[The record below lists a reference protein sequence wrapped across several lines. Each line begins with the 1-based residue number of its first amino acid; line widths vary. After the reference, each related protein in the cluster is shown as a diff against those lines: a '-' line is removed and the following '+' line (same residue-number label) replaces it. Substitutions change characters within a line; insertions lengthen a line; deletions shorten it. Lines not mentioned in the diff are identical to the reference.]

1 MNNTSKNTRGGLV
14 KETLLEYDNLAATFK
29 QNTADTI
36 HDLMED
42 LAVKSWS
49 KILNESD
56 DDEKDDDDYEVEE
69 VEDTVSDTDDDAA
82 TTTDEPEGEESTDE
96 EPTDGEG
103 EGMEPEGDD
112 DADLD
117 TTDVEA
123 DADANAEEGT
133 ENEPEGDNDDKWAD
147 FAKYQVSKDKYDL
160 SKAEDDEVVTVFK
173 KILSDDDT
181 VSVIQNNDQ
190 VKIKNNQSGDE
201 YLIDLGNDE
210 AKADNNVID
219 DSVEQDIKSDDMN
232 ESRVYEIALNEYDS
246 HVGYTDNYQKKD
258 VMTGDN
264 VNEPGKGV
272 RSIDKGVP
280 TGNQKPWSKQ
290 KKSVAPFNGEK
301 GKTVEEC
308 DEPITE
314 AGHNV
319 GGKVQ
324 QRSMGGTTVLP
335 NNPAATQRPHGQ
347 HHVRVAGKYVGN
359 PDENTEKE
367 TEVELESIKKKA
379 EAIFEENKKLKSYLS
394 KFKKTLE
401 EAALTNVSLGCFAR
415 LVSENTMTQDEKSKA
430 LKRFSEDVKTI
441 DESKRLYKQLS
452 RELKEVKHVSVP
464 MNEEVQLNAEG
475 SKTIN
480 ESKIYKDDSVMQSL
494 DLMHKIC

>member
-1 MNNTSKNTRGGLV
+1 MNNKSKNTRGGLV
-14 KETLLEYDNLAATFK
+14 KEALLEYDNLAATFK

-49 KILNESD
+49 KILNESED
-56 DDEKDDDDYEVEE
+56 EDEKDDDDYEVEE

-82 TTTDEPEGEESTDE
+82 TTTDEPEGEEPAE
-96 EPTDGEG
+96 EEG
-103 EGMEPEGDD
+103 EGMEPEGDNS
-112 DADLD
+112 DLD
-117 TTDVEA
+117 TADTEA
-123 DADANAEEGT
+123 NDDAEEGA
-133 ENEPEGDNDDKWAD
+133 EDEPEGDNDDKWAD

-181 VSVIQNNDQ
+181 VSVIQNDNQ

-201 YLIDLGNDE
+201 YLIDLGDE
-210 AKADNNVID
+210 NANADNNVID
-219 DSVEQDIKSDDMN
+219 DSVEEDINLDDMN

-264 VNEPGKGV
+264 VNEPGNGV

-290 KKSVAPFNGEK
+290 KKSVAPFNGGY

-335 NNPAATQRPHGQ
+335 NNPAAKHRPYGQ

-359 PDENTEKE
+359 PDENE
-367 TEVELESIKKKA
+367 TEAKLESIQKKA
-379 EAIFEENKKLKSYLS
+379 ETIFEENKKLKSYLS

-415 LVSENTMTQDEKSKA
+415 LVSENTMTQNEKTNA

-452 RELKEVKHVSVP
+452 RELKEVKHSNVP